1 MYQEKNFFPILVVV
15 VVVVVKQRGERGGDH
30 TGCGRP
36 CRPGAP
42 AQRVHKVQKAPQ
54 GVLRYD
60 SMVSP
65 CLGILGSKTTKKKG
79 LKLGV
84 RMGCFWG
91 VHFLIP
97 PYHIDRRQGSR
108 TEWRLHEI
116 SGRDGNVVSEEDL
129 RRF

>member
-1 MYQEKNFFPILVVV
+1 MYQEKNFFPILVVE
-15 VVVVVKQRGERGGDH
+15 QRGERGGDH

-60 SMVSP
+60 SMVFP
-65 CLGILGSKTTKKKG
+65 CLGILGSKTKKKKKG

-84 RMGCFWG
+84 RMGFFW
-91 VHFLIP
+91 VYISSFPLIIYIAARVP
-97 PYHIDRRQGSR
+97 EQ
-108 TEWRLHEI
+108 
-116 SGRDGNVVSEEDL
+116 SGDCTKSLEGMEML
-129 RRF
+129 CLKKT

>member
-15 VVVVVKQRGERGGDH
+15 VVEQRGERGGDH

-60 SMVSP
+60 SIVFP
-65 CLGILGSKTTKKKG
+65 CLGILGSKTTKKKV
-79 LKLGV
+79 LNWV
-84 RMGCFWG
+84 YVWG
-91 VHFLIP
+91 VFWVYISSFPLIILIIYIAARVP
-97 PYHIDRRQGSR
+97 EQ
-108 TEWRLHEI
+108 
-116 SGRDGNVVSEEDL
+116 SGDCTKSLEGVEML
-129 RRF
+129 CLKKT